1 MNKHVYIDLLGTS
14 LRKYA
19 GNPCLH
25 IKRNGSYT
33 SWTYAE
39 FNRDANR
46 LCSRLKKD
54 GLKKGANAIVIG
66 ENTPEWIIAYHAII
80 LTGACTVPV
89 DPNIPATEI
98 ESILTTTEASVIFCS
113 KVYLALFR
121 MLQSKCSFL
130 KRIILLE
137 TEPEDAFPCFASYC
151 GNEPSPPDAFS
162 GSFAPEDPMVIIF
175 TSGTTGKPKGV
186 VLTQKNFTAACL
198 YGVSRMQ
205 VNSNDTVCAVL
216 PLHHVFGCAASM
228 VAALYCGMDIICVPV
243 IKGPLILEAL
253 NDKSITYLPAVP
265 KLLQLFYDSILH
277 KVRKKG
283 VVVQSMFTVLQGV
296 SSLIGDLLGN
306 GFKRKLFGSVHEGFG
321 GKLRLIISGGASL
334 NKTYWKGF
342 RRMGF
347 AIVEGYGLTETFGPI
362 TVCPGT
368 TPRLGSVGPVLP
380 ENEIRIVDPDQAGI
394 GEVLL
399 RGICV
404 FSGYYNNDALTR
416 EVIDDDGWFH
426 SGDLGRLDKN
436 GYLYLSGRKKDI
448 IVLDSGKNVYPDE
461 LEEYY
466 GASPLIEEIG
476 VFGAEQHGKEIAAAI
491 IVPDPSQRKGKT
503 LQQST
508 DQIGDELLR
517 LGKGQPVYRRINDF
531 TVSYVSLPRT
541 TTRKLK
547 KNELRKLYLAAKR
560 KPGTQVRS
568 ETELSVIE
576 MALMESSEFRFVLEA
591 VKRLA
596 PEINAG
602 QLTPRSHLEIDCG
615 LDSLDRLDLLSS
627 IEKELSIIIPE
638 KIFDKMESAGEVAT
652 YLKDTKESGNRSQR
666 AG

>member
-1 MNKHVYIDLLGTS
+1 MNEHVYIDLLGSS
-14 LRKYA
+14 LWKYA
-19 GNPCLH
+19 GKPCLH

-33 SWTYAE
+33 SWTYAD
-39 FNRDANR
+39 FKRDANR
-46 LCSRLKKD
+46 LCAQLKKE
-54 GLKKGANAIVIG
+54 GLKKGTNAIVIG
-66 ENTPEWIIAYHAII
+66 ENTPEWIIAYHSII

-98 ESILTTTEASVIFCS
+98 ESILTATRTSVIFCS

-121 MLQSKCSFL
+121 KLQSRYNFI

-137 TEPEDAFPCFASYC
+137 TEPEDTCPCFASYC

-228 VAALYCGMDIICVPV
+228 VAALYCGMDIVCVPV

-253 NDKSITYLPAVP
+253 NDNGITYLPAVP

-283 VVVQSMFTVLQGV
+283 VAVRSLFTVMQGI
-296 SSLIGDLLGN
+296 SALAGDLLGN
-306 GFKRKLFGSVHEGFG
+306 GFKCKLFGSVHEGFG

-334 NKTYWKGF
+334 NKTYWQGF

-347 AIVEGYGLTETFGPI
+347 TIVEGYGLTETFGPI

-368 TPRLGSVGPVLP
+368 TPRLGSVGPVLD
-380 ENEIRIVDPDQAGI
+380 ENEIRIIDADQSGI

-416 EVIDDDGWFH
+416 EVIDEDGWFH

-436 GYLYLSGRKKDI
+436 GYLYLAGRKKDL

-466 GASPLIEEIG
+466 GASALIEEIG
-476 VFGAEQHGKEIAAAI
+476 VFGVEQHGKEIVAAI

-503 LQQST
+503 LQQAAE
-508 DQIGDELLR
+508 QIGDELLR

-531 TVSYVSLPRT
+531 TVSHVPLPRT
-541 TTRKLK
+541 TTKKLK
-547 KNELRKLYLAAKR
+547 KNELRKLYLNAKR
-560 KPGTQVRS
+560 KPGTPVRS
-568 ETELSVIE
+568 EIELSVIE
-576 MALMESSEFRFVLEA
+576 MALMESSEFRFVLDT
-591 VKRLA
+591 VKRLS
-596 PEINAG
+596 PETTTLK
-602 QLTPRSHLEIDCG
+602 LTPRSHLEIDCG

-627 IEKELSIIIPE
+627 IEKELAIVIPE
-638 KIFDKMESAGEVAT
+638 KIFDKMESVGEVAT
-652 YLKDTKESGNRSQR
+652 YLKDTNESANRPLQD
-666 AG
+666 G